1 MREKAMRMV
10 MRSNAVLALI
20 AVLGGY
26 AVPARAEDQQVPT
39 VAAASA
45 LTPQQFEAL
54 PPTAVIEIDGRR
66 ITKEMFLSRREAA
79 LDRTFNKMKAQ
90 RGRAASEFAL
100 ARKAMDG
107 EKATLDEANRKVL
120 AEVERLRSGDAE
132 RHGPNW
138 DARREQAA
146 SLLKQA
152 ASADPLEQS
161 RLEKQ
166 AADLLDPASARP

>member
-1 MREKAMRMV
+1 MRMV

-26 AVPARAEDQQVPT
+26 AVPARAEDQQLPT

-66 ITKEMFLSRREAA
+66 ITKELFLSRREAA
-79 LDRTFNKMKAQ
+79 LDRTFDKMKAQ
-90 RGRAASEFAL
+90 RGRAAAEFAV
-100 ARKAMDG
+100 ARKAFMDG

-120 AEVERLRSGDAE
+120 AEVERLRSADAE